1 MPNKAISMN
10 KIRQVLRCYAP
21 GSGTR
26 SISSMLNMSRNTVKK
41 YLQVYQKSGLSL
53 EAILSMDDSSLCSL
67 FQEKD
72 KPSEEP
78 PARYKE
84 LQTLLPGYAKRLKKK
99 GVTRQQLFQEYRSS
113 HPDGYARSRFCNY
126 FQAYLALS
134 HPVAHLEHKAG
145 DKMFID
151 YTGDKLALVNRDT
164 GQTIPVEVFVSILPC
179 SQLTHVEA
187 VMSQRE
193 EDLIHAC
200 ESALLFYGGTPAVIV
215 PDNLKSAV
223 NKPSR
228 YEAELN
234 EDFAA
239 FAGHYGCVVIPARV
253 RKPRDKALVEG
264 AVKLVYRGIY
274 TRLEGRVFHDLESL
288 DAAIRVALELHNNS
302 LLTGRSYS
310 RREQHEEIERDCMGS
325 LNPIRFELKRRHVAT
340 VQRNGYA
347 RLESHYYSVPYRHIG
362 KKVNILYN
370 SEKVEIYLKYE
381 KVAVHQRGY
390 KPYGYTHDV
399 DHLAPG
405 QRVPV
410 DWNPGKY
417 LSEAASMH
425 PDVEDYIRHVI
436 EVKVHPEQACKSCRG
451 ILNFASRVGEKRLVN
466 ACRWAS
472 SHGLYNYP
480 AIEEI
485 LKNRQDELPLE
496 ENEDDNERSGM
507 PSRENIRGKEYYN

>member
-10 KIRQVLRCYAP
+10 KIRQVLRCYAF
-21 GSGTR
+21 GSGIR

-53 EAILSMDDSSLCSL
+53 EVILSMDDSSLCRL

-151 YTGDKLALVNRDT
+151 HAGDKLALVDRDT

-179 SQLTHVEA
+179 SQLTYVEA
-187 VMSQRE
+187 VMSQRK

-239 FAGHYGCVVIPARV
+239 FAEHYGLKTQDRNRPITP
-253 RKPRDKALVEG
+253 LVSD
-264 AVKLVYRGIY
+264 Y
-274 TRLEGRVFHDLESL
+274 TRKSV
-288 DAAIRVALELHNNS
+288 AAFIEKYPNVG
-302 LLTGRSYS
+302 LLVCLGEAMDT
-310 RREQHEEIERDCMGS
+310 
-325 LNPIRFELKRRHVAT
+325 
-340 VQRNGYA
+340 
-347 RLESHYYSVPYRHIG
+347 
-362 KKVNILYN
+362 
-370 SEKVEIYLKYE
+370 YE
-381 KVAVHQRGY
+381 
-390 KPYGYTHDV
+390 D
-399 DHLAPG
+399 
-405 QRVPV
+405 
-410 DWNPGKY
+410 
-417 LSEAASMH
+417 
-425 PDVEDYIRHVI
+425 DVEWFTKTIIPGVKDGGAAHLVACARYGLQDGDGCGTAVI
-436 EVKVHPEQACKSCRG
+436 QEP
-451 ILNFASRVGEKRLVN
+451 
-466 ACRWAS
+466 
-472 SHGLYNYP
+472 LYH
-480 AIEEI
+480 A
-485 LKNRQDELPLE
+485 
-496 ENEDDNERSGM
+496 
-507 PSRENIRGKEYYN
+507 